1 MFLNKGT
8 DGVRIIVPMGD
19 LVTPIELYE
28 RAEAA
33 TTQEE
38 LTAIHEEARAFE
50 SWSEA
55 EFEKRW
61 RAMALEA
68 KINPEDSMRANS
80 GGIPKDW
87 IPEHGGILSSRS
99 MQSRYLMPG
108 VKRYPLLIMPTVPL
122 SRNHG
127 ATSSKG
133 GGSVVHSGSQS
144 SNHGNSHSSRHSEA
158 YSHAS
163 RRSAMTHRRS
173 GTDPYA
179 SRRSA
184 SGY

>member
-1 MFLNKGT
+1 MGFTHSRPRGPPFDLKEVMRADEARRAAEPGIELDSNTVNIRDPELRKTLKKTCRVGHVRGPGSELINAHMFLNKGT

-80 GGIPKDW
+80 ALSAFDNADGT
-87 IPEHGGILSSRS
+87 PESESR
-99 MQSRYLMPG
+99 G
-108 VKRYPLLIMPTVPL
+108 HFK
-122 SRNHG
+122 
-127 ATSSKG
+127 
-133 GGSVVHSGSQS
+133 
-144 SNHGNSHSSRHSEA
+144 
-158 YSHAS
+158 
-163 RRSAMTHRRS
+163 
-173 GTDPYA
+173 
-179 SRRSA
+179 
-184 SGY
+184 